1 MAIHNTD
8 VEIAPFRPGG
18 AQRLLA
24 PVLSVVVML
33 TAFIIGQTV
42 GFAQASAGVP
52 LSEEQ
57 GRRLAE
63 AAAAFADVT
72 YSLGDEEKQGMPY
85 VWGGRAGVAAFVD
98 AVAGGGASEDGL
110 EGVGVDASG
119 LVVGA
124 LKDAFPEARFFAP
137 VDGGVVLWSDT
148 NSVALFQHNVLALEP
163 SQVRAGDLVFFGTPS
178 DDGAVQVGGV
188 GVVTGRSGTRVDFVV
203 ASAGQGRVIRT
214 FARTD
219 GEYWQN
225 NIVGVGRLAPGGS
238 LGD

>member
-1 MAIHNTD
+1 MAMSNTD
-8 VEIAPFRPGG
+8 VDVAVFRRGLRRRFILALTSVAVVAALAAGQGVGLGQEAP
-18 AQRLLA
+18 
-24 PVLSVVVML
+24 
-33 TAFIIGQTV
+33 
-42 GFAQASAGVP
+42 GVP

-57 GRRLAE
+57 GLRLAE
-63 AAAAFADVT
+63 AVGAFADVT
-72 YSLGDEEKQGMPY
+72 YAVEGEERQGVPY
-85 VWGGRAGVAAFVD
+85 VWGGRVGVEAFLDAA
-98 AVAGGGASEDGL
+98 AEGGGAADGL
-110 EGVGVDASG
+110 DGVGVDASG
-119 LVVGA
+119 LLVAA
-124 LKDAFPEARFFAP
+124 LRDAFPGARFFAP
-137 VDGGVVLWSDT
+137 ADGGLVLWSDT
-148 NSVALFQHNVLALEP
+148 NSATLFHHNVLALEP
-163 SQVRAGDLVFFGTPS
+163 SEVRAGDLVFFGSKS